1 MTKILIVDDSHVE
14 RQLAK
19 SLVEK
24 NPRFH
29 VELAE
34 DGEDALAKIRTMR
47 PKLVLTDLLM
57 PKIDGLELLQTVQRD
72 YPAIPVVLMTQFGD
86 ETTAVKALQMG
97 AASYV
102 PKARQAEYLVP
113 TIERVLEHAS
123 ADRRRRQLVQCTL
136 EYHCRYTLPND
147 RRLIRALVDELQEI
161 MAGMHFAHRIDRIRM
176 GEAIEEA
183 LLNAMYHGNLE
194 ISEEELAQ
202 ARAKLDDQ
210 VLDRLVAQHQRDPEV
225 AARTILVVSHLTPG
239 EVRIVIRDQGRG
251 FNTQFTDTAQGSEA
265 FEGGRHRGLT
275 LIRSLMDE
283 VTFNNSGNELTL
295 RKFQPRTSSAT
306 AAARPR

>member
-1 MTKILIVDDSHVE
+1 MTKILIVDDSEVE

-24 NPRFH
+24 NSRLH
-29 VELAE
+29 AVLAV
-34 DGEDALAKIRTMR
+34 DGREALEKMGQSR
-47 PKLVLTDLLM
+47 PALVLTDLLM
-57 PKIDGLELLQTVQRD
+57 PNMDGLELLQAIRRD
-72 YPAIPVVLMTQFGD
+72 YPALPVVLMTQFGD
-86 ETTAVKALQMG
+86 ELTAVQALEAG

-123 ADRRRRQLVQCTL
+123 ADRRRRQLVQCTV
-136 EYHCRYTLPND
+136 EHHCRYVLPND
-147 RRLIRALVDELQEI
+147 RRLIRILVDELQEVLS
-161 MAGMHFAHRIDRIRM
+161 GMKFANRMDRIRM

-194 ISEEELAQ
+194 VSEAELTKTRAQ
-202 ARAKLDDQ
+202 LDDDLLNQ
-210 VLDRLVAQHQRDPEV
+210 LISRRLEDPEI
-225 AARTILVVSHLTPG
+225 AARNILMVAHLTPD
-239 EVRIVIRDQGRG
+239 EVRIVIRDEGPG
-251 FNTQFTDTAQGSEA
+251 FNVQMQDTDIGSAA

-283 VTFNNSGNELTL
+283 VQYNHSGNELTM
-295 RKFQPRTSSAT
+295 RKYQKQQSPQRG
-306 AAARPR
+306 ARPR